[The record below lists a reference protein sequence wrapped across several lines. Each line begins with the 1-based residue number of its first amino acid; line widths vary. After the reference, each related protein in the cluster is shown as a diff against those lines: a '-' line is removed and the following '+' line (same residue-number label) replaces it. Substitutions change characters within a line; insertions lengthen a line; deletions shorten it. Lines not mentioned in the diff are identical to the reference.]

1 MQQHLRQYKSMYA
14 QNNRFI
20 CNVNGYIIQ
29 VHFVMDINREIKSEP
44 EPLQFNIK
52 GIEAVKNS
60 QGIDT

>member
-1 MQQHLRQYKSMYA
+1 MY
-14 QNNRFI
+14 N
-20 CNVNGYIIQ
+20 IIQ